1 MQVYNTMTRS
11 KEEFE
16 KENKR
21 IKLFV
26 CGPTVYDDA
35 HIGHGR
41 TYVSFDMIKRYFEF
55 IGFSVYY
62 MENITDIDDKIINR
76 AKERGIYHTDLAR
89 IYEDKFKEDMIELG
103 VDGVNLYA
111 RATEHLDE
119 IHDQIERLITKGYA
133 YETETGVYFEV
144 AKFSEFGKL
153 SNRKLEDLT
162 VSRVSDKTK
171 KHPHDFALWKKTE
184 EKPYY
189 PSKWGNGRP
198 GWHIEDT
205 AITEEYFGP
214 QYDIHGGGLDLIFP
228 HHEAEIAQ
236 MEAVSGKVPL
246 VRFWMHTGFLNV
258 DGVKM
263 SKSLGNFITIRD
275 LLKNWEGTEFRLF
288 VLSTHYRSPIDFSK
302 KSLHQASKNLER
314 LNKTVENIRESL
326 NIFNIDAEEFLDKES
341 ENIVYNNII
350 IDNNNNNSDSS
361 NNSDNNNSYNL
372 NNKDINNNF
381 NNTNILDE
389 LDKLKIAREE
399 FKISMDDDFNTPE
412 ALASILSFTK
422 VINKFINSI
431 SENCTNTDIK
441 NREDTITFLKESLLL
456 LKDFDT
462 IFNVNLFKI
471 SENRDSDISEELLSI
486 IAHIRTKLRENK
498 NYELSDEIRDKLE
511 SIGLNIEDS

>member
-1 MQVYNTMTRS
+1 MEVYNTMTRS
-11 KEEFE
+11 KEAFE

-62 MENITDIDDKIINR
+62 IENITDIDDKIINR

-89 IYEDKFKEDMIELG
+89 IYEDKFKEDMAELG
-103 VDGVNLYA
+103 VNGVNLYA
-111 RATEHLDE
+111 RATEHLGE
-119 IHDQIERLITKGYA
+119 IYDQIERLMEKGYA
-133 YETETGVYFEV
+133 YETDTGIYFEV
-144 AKFSEFGKL
+144 AKFPEFGKL

-275 LLKNWEGTEFRLF
+275 LLKNWSGTEFRLF

-314 LNKTVENIRESL
+314 LNKTVENIIEALSL
-326 NIFNIDAEEFLDKES
+326 FNIDGEEFLVEAC
-341 ENIVYNNII
+341 ENI
-350 IDNNNNNSDSS
+350 NSSEIEI
-361 NNSDNNNSYNL
+361 NTKIEEL
-372 NNKDINNNF
+372 N
-381 NNTNILDE
+381 
-389 LDKLKIAREE
+389 KLKLAKEE
-399 FKISMDDDFNTPE
+399 FKSSMDDDFNTPE

-422 VINKFINSI
+422 VINQLRNNIINNELSI
-431 SENCTNTDIK
+431 NK
-441 NREDTITFLKESLLL
+441 EDTIIFLKESLLL

-462 IFNVNLFKI
+462 IFNVKLFEASK
-471 SENRDSDISEELLSI
+471 NDTDISKELIDI
-486 IAHIRTKLRENK
+486 INDTRDKLRKNK

-511 SIGLNIEDS
+511 SIGLNIEDT